1 MRKIKRFPNTV
12 VFEKSFLWHAAAV
25 YVFLGLF
32 TKEQEKK
39 GQTKY

>member
-1 MRKIKRFPNTV
+1 VRKIKRFPNAV
-12 VFEKSFLWHAAAV
+12 VFEKSCLWQAAAV

-32 TKEQEKK
+32 TKGQEKK